1 MPHDAFGNEKDR
13 VGSDPNPFRYCGEY
27 FDVESGSYY
36 LRARYYDPSIGRFTQ
51 EDPEKDGLN
60 WYTYCNNNPVLFI
73 DPTGCQYVC
82 ADDFGGSS
90 KPEPEPAKK
99 DTAAER
105 KRAHDEEKA
114 RALYE
119 ANMKEMEENYAEKNE
134 EIIEAVN
141 NPEAEVAENTDARVE
156 EESSVVYG
164 YGISIQ
170 AGWAFYLQGNVI
182 YVIDS
187 FGNEGILYGLGGG
200 GGFAANIS
208 NGIFAFWG
216 AETIYDLP
224 GWSGEIGAG
233 VWIAD
238 YALICGTGSE
248 SYNMIAFFP
257 ISLGVPA
264 EFHAAISKS
273 KLLILKEG
281 LHGNS

>member
-1 MPHDAFGNEKDR
+1 MGA
-13 VGSDPNPFRYCGEY
+13 DPNPFRYCGEY
-27 FDVESGSYY
+27 FDVESGAYY
-36 LRARYYDPSIGRFTQ
+36 LRARYYDPSVGRFTQ
-51 EDPEKDGLN
+51 EDPAKHGYN
-60 WYTYCNNNPVLFI
+60 WYAYCNNNPIRFV
-73 DPTGCQYVC
+73 DPTGFVPVC
-82 ADDFGGSS
+82 ADEDIIKEPTPPP
-90 KPEPEPAKK
+90 KP
-99 DTAAER
+99 TTAER
-105 KRAHDEEKA
+105 KRAHDEQKA
-114 RALYE
+114 HVIYE
-119 ANMKEMEENYAEKNE
+119 ENMQEMEESYAEKNE
-134 EIIEAVN
+134 ENIEAVN
-141 NPEAEVAENTDARVE
+141 NPEVTENADARVE
-156 EESSVVYG
+156 EESSMVYG

-264 EFHAAISKS
+264 EFHVAISKS